1 MKKGCLIKGSIIAVA
16 LLCILGFAAF
26 MGWRVMSDYNRALN
40 ANWGFKVPWQSQ
52 YSEIYKTD
60 SGPSFHGDGLRY
72 HVYSYKY
79 EDFIDLMFAWR
90 PVERETNYYD
100 SYSEAVTEWLND
112 LEVPEEYCPEFAN
125 CSYWYR
131 TKNDKSEI
139 ICLWDA
145 GMNRL
150 YIAESFL

>member
-1 MKKGCLIKGSIIAVA
+1 MKKGCLIKGSIIVVA
-16 LLCILGFAAF
+16 LLCILGLAAF
-26 MGWRVMSDYNRALN
+26 MGWRVLSDYNRALN
-40 ANWGFKVPWQSQ
+40 ANWGFQVPWQSK
-52 YSEIYKTD
+52 YLEIYKTD

-72 HVYSYKY
+72 HFYSYKY
-79 EDFIDLMFAWR
+79 EDFIDLMFAWS
-90 PVERETNYYD
+90 PVEWETNYYN
-100 SYSEAVTEWLND
+100 SYSEAVTAWLND
-112 LEVPEEYCPEFAN
+112 LEVPEEYRSEFAN

-131 TKNDKSEI
+131 TKDDKSEI

>member
-1 MKKGCLIKGSIIAVA
+1 
-16 LLCILGFAAF
+16 

-79 EDFIDLMFAWR
+79 EDFIDLMFVWS
-90 PVERETNYYD
+90 PVEREPNYYD
-100 SYSEAVTEWLND
+100 SYSEAVTQWLND

-131 TKNDKSEI
+131 TKDDKSEI

>member
-1 MKKGCLIKGSIIAVA
+1 
-16 LLCILGFAAF
+16 

-40 ANWGFKVPWQSQ
+40 VNWGFKVPWQSQ

-60 SGPSFHGDGLRY
+60 SGLSFHGDGLRY

-79 EDFIDLMFAWR
+79 EDFIDLMFAWS

-100 SYSEAVTEWLND
+100 SYGEAVTEWLND
-112 LEVPEEYCPEFAN
+112 LEVPEEYRPEFAN

>member
-1 MKKGCLIKGSIIAVA
+1 
-16 LLCILGFAAF
+16 

-79 EDFIDLMFAWR
+79 EDFIDLMFAWS

-100 SYSEAVTEWLND
+100 SYSEAVTQWLND
-112 LEVPEEYCPEFAN
+112 LEVPEE
-125 CSYWYR
+125 
-131 TKNDKSEI
+131 
-139 ICLWDA
+139 
-145 GMNRL
+145 
-150 YIAESFL
+150 

>member
-1 MKKGCLIKGSIIAVA
+1 
-16 LLCILGFAAF
+16 

-40 ANWGFKVPWQSQ
+40 VNWGFKVPWQSQ

-79 EDFIDLMFAWR
+79 EDFIDLMFAWS
-90 PVERETNYYD
+90 PVEREPNYYD
-100 SYSEAVTEWLND
+100 SYSEAVTQWLND

>member
-1 MKKGCLIKGSIIAVA
+1 MKKGCLIKGSIIVVV

-40 ANWGFKVPWQSQ
+40 ANWGFKVPWQSK

-79 EDFIDLMFAWR
+79 EDFIDL
-90 PVERETNYYD
+90 
-100 SYSEAVTEWLND
+100 
-112 LEVPEEYCPEFAN
+112 EYRPEFAN

-131 TKNDKSEI
+131 SKADKSEI

-145 GMNRL
+145 GINQL
-150 YIAESFL
+150 YIVES